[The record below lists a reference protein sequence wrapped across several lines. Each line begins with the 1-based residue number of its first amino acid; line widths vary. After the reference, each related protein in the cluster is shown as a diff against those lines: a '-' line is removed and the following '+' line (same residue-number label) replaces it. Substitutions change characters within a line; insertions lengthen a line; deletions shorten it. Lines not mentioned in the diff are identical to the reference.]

1 MRVASLQQSSSG
13 VYLSGTEVSY
23 KCEDGYEINQ
33 PTITCGLD
41 GKWSDVVV
49 CYPSL
54 CFVLYTYKLELKN
67 LIQLI

>member
-1 MRVASLQQSSSG
+1 MRVVSLQQSSSG

-49 CYPSL
+49 CYPSS
-54 CFVLYTYKLELKN
+54 CFVRYTYKLELKN